1 MLSTA
6 NGKILSSQRS
16 DEEQDLLERSKKK
29 SKFLPGDPGSSAMDV
44 VEGTVT
50 DSDLGGP
57 TEELADSPT
66 AALVEELSSQDGLAT
81 DQPIDLVPETQPT
94 MVGIQTSAS
103 IADEIQIAGMH
114 DVPTSDQPAI
124 QRRSYL
130 DSVVGT
136 GANTAPFLIANTS
149 DEFCPTALKPN
160 EEVAPVH
167 EASAAVHED
176 EVYGPRICITF
187 GPSVQFLN
195 QLFTSR
201 SPPFGSVPSGRSK
214 CNALECSFRKKQ
226 MPCSTQKE
234 HFRQ

>member
-1 MLSTA
+1 MK
-6 NGKILSSQRS
+6 NRIC
-16 DEEQDLLERSKKK
+16 LERSKKK

-94 MVGIQTSAS
+94 MAGIQTSAS

-114 DVPTSDQPAI
+114 DV
-124 QRRSYL
+124 L
-130 DSVVGT
+130 L
-136 GANTAPFLIANTS
+136 LISLLYSADHTLIRV
-149 DEFCPTALKPN
+149 EFCPTALKPN

-167 EASAAVHED
+167 EASAAIHED
-176 EVYGPRICITF
+176 EVHGPRCTGGGRPQNSLFLGVLVMELREWRRKLTLRLRGGTLVPRTSSLRI
-187 GPSVQFLN
+187 SVSRWIRIIRHVSLTDFSCAELVFNLN
-195 QLFTSR
+195 
-201 SPPFGSVPSGRSK
+201 
-214 CNALECSFRKKQ
+214 
-226 MPCSTQKE
+226 
-234 HFRQ
+234 